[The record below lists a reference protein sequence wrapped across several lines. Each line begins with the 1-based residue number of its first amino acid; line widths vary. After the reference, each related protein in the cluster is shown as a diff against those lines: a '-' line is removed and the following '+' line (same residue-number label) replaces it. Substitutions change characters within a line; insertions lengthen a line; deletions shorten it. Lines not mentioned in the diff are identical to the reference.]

1 MHRVLVILPMYGGSL
16 PIGRYCATALKDMGC
31 LVETF
36 EAPQF
41 YSAFQALQGLK
52 VTTDRLNYLENSF
65 FQVVSQAILAKVEAF
80 QPDLVL
86 CLAQAPMSRQALQRL
101 RSMKVPT
108 AMWFVEDYRLFTY
121 WRAYA
126 PLYDIFAVIQKEPFL
141 TELAAAGVTN
151 PLYLPLAAL
160 PSLHAP
166 APLDPTEQQEY
177 GADVSFLGAGYPNR
191 REAFTRLAH
200 HNFKIW
206 GTEWEEA
213 PTLTPLV
220 QRGGARISPED
231 AVKIYNGTHINLN
244 LHSSV
249 EANTLVSGGD
259 FVNPRTFELAACG
272 AFQLVDKRS
281 LIGELFAEDELAT
294 FDSMDDLEEKIPYWL
309 AHPEER
315 EALCGKS
322 RARVL
327 ADHTYQQRMRTL
339 LDFAK
344 ERLPEFGTRPAA
356 PMPETIPPAM
366 QQELQEILKEHNLP
380 AYASFNDVITAL
392 RHKEGVLS
400 STETAL
406 LFLDA
411 WNTLYASKN

>member
-1 MHRVLVILPMYGGSL
+1 MHRVLVILPLYGGSL
-16 PIGRYCATALKDMGC
+16 PIGRYCATALKDLGC

-36 EAPQF
+36 EAPEF

-52 VTTDRLNYLENSF
+52 VSSDRQNFLENSF
-65 FQVVSQAILAKVEAF
+65 LQVVSQAILAKVEAF
-80 QPDLVL
+80 QPDMVL

-141 TELAAAGVTN
+141 AELTAAGVAN

-160 PSLHAP
+160 PALHAP
-166 APLDPTEQQEY
+166 TPLDPKDMQEY
-177 GADVSFLGAGYPNR
+177 GAEVSFLGAGYPNR
-191 REAFTRLAH
+191 REAFARLVH
-200 HNFKIW
+200 HKCKIW
-206 GTEWEEA
+206 GTEWEDA
-213 PTLTPLV
+213 PALAPLV

-249 EANTLVSGGD
+249 DANTLVSGGD

-281 LIGELFAEDELAT
+281 LMGELFAEDELAT
-294 FDSMDDLEEKIPYWL
+294 FDSMTDLEEKIPYWL

-315 EALCGKS
+315 EALCRKS
-322 RARVL
+322 RTRVL

-344 ERLPEFGTRPAA
+344 EHLPEFGTRPEA
-356 PMPETIPPAM
+356 PMPESIPPAM
-366 QQELQEILKEHNLP
+366 QKELQDILKEHNLP
-380 AYASFNDVITAL
+380 AYASFNDIITAL

-400 STETAL
+400 SAETAL

-411 WNTLYASKN
+411 WNTLYASKE